1 MRMKERLKWVQKREE
16 WNVKRE
22 IDRERVGCG
31 EDENGETIGEKHG
44 DRSEPETRS
53 CVEFVKS
60 QF

>member
-1 MRMKERLKWVQKREE
+1 MGSETRRVECEEREM
-16 WNVKRE
+16 
-22 IDRERVGCG
+22 DRERVGCG